1 MIKLEKVT
9 TDKGA
14 AVPELKDVVDKSN
27 WKKQD
32 GVEIMCFMG
41 LFVVYLNQFEPKL
54 QTESVT
60 PLAAAYRRSIV
71 GVEPVRGGGRGW
83 VLDASPARAQVL
95 LLRVRRLRVQK
106 AEGRAR
112 ESADRRREDAAARA
126 RQSRPHLV
134 QVARHS

>member
-83 VLDASPARAQVL
+83 VLDASPARAGTT
-95 LLRVRRLRVQK
+95 
-106 AEGRAR
+106 A
-112 ESADRRREDAAARA
+112 SSSAAAGTK
-126 RQSRPHLV
+126 S
-134 QVARHS
+134 